1 MAKFVSRNDIH
12 AEAIQEIN
20 QEIEILR
27 NKTHDSQYLSSTIA
41 LLNNLDPAYFTPIV
55 DEVKQM
61 FDIMKYYID
70 KDKNKELINPEI
82 PHLIENY
89 LHELALLIPESDLN
103 QSPSR
108 QKTAGQLSAD
118 ELTNFSLQEKMNR
131 LQEIEHQAER
141 ILATISPSNQS
152 EAENL
157 AQSDFEPKVIE
168 GLIKQND
175 KFSTKEIIR
184 ATRFLMKKEVT
195 KANANKNHYRINTKW
210 FWILV
215 PILLIGMILTIILPL
230 FI

>member
-1 MAKFVSRNDIH
+1 MSFVAKFVSRNDIH

-41 LLNNLDPAYFTPIV
+41 LLNNLDPTYFTPIV

-195 KANANKNHYRINTKW
+195 KANANKNHYRINTK
-210 FWILV
+210 
-215 PILLIGMILTIILPL
+215 
-230 FI
+230 